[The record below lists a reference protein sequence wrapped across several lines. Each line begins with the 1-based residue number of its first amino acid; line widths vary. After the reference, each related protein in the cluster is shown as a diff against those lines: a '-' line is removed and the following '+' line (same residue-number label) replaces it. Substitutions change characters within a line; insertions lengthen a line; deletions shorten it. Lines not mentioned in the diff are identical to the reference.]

1 MTNRLQGQKTPV
13 RLLMIDNYDSFTFN
27 LVQYLGELGAQVE
40 VVRNDVE
47 KVDELLG
54 RDPAG
59 VVISPGPGE
68 PKAAGMSVEMVA
80 ACANR
85 GIPLLGVCLGHQ
97 SIGVAFGGQIVRA
110 RSIMHGKV
118 SSIEHDGSGVLRG
131 IASPFTA
138 TRYHSL
144 VIEED
149 SCPEELV
156 ITARSDDGEIMA
168 VRHREFPIEG
178 VQFHPESILT
188 RVGKALLGS
197 FLEDCSPGAVA

>member
-1 MTNRLQGQKTPV
+1 MADRLQEQRAPV
-13 RLLMIDNYDSFTFN
+13 RLLTIDNYDSFTFN

-47 KVDELLG
+47 EVDELLE

-68 PKAAGMSVEMVA
+68 PKAAGISVEMVS
-80 ACANR
+80 ACAKR

-97 SIGVAFGGQIVRA
+97 SIGVAFGGQIIRA

-131 IASPFTA
+131 VASPFEA

-144 VIEED
+144 VIERE

-188 RVGKALLGS
+188 RIGKTLLGR
-197 FLEDCSPGAVA
+197 FLEGCSPGAVA